1 MIRFCI
7 NCGQATKKKV
17 PDGDDRPRD
26 VCGFCG
32 VVHYENPK
40 MVVGCI
46 PEYDGKIL
54 MCKRAIEPRYGKW
67 TLPAGFMENGE
78 TVEEGAR
85 RETREEACARIDD
98 LKPYALFNLAFV
110 SQVYMMFRARLVDLD
125 FKPGAESLSVAL
137 FREEEIPWDQ
147 IAFTVVEK
155 TLKRFFRDRRRGQFE
170 FFTGNIEPSRKP

>member
-1 MIRFCI
+1 MIKFCV

-26 VCGFCG
+26 VCGVCG
-32 VVHYENPK
+32 IVHYENPK

-46 PEYDGKIL
+46 PEWDGKIL
-54 MCKRAIEPRYGKW
+54 LCKRAIEPRYGKW

-85 RETREEACARIDD
+85 RETREEACARIED
-98 LKPYALFNLAFV
+98 LKPYAIFNLAFV

-125 FKPGAESLSVAL
+125 FKPGPESLSVAL

-147 IAFTVVEK
+147 IAFTVIEK
-155 TLKRFFRDRRRGQFE
+155 TLKQFFIDRKNGKYP
-170 FFTGNIEPSRKP
+170 FFIGNVGPSPK